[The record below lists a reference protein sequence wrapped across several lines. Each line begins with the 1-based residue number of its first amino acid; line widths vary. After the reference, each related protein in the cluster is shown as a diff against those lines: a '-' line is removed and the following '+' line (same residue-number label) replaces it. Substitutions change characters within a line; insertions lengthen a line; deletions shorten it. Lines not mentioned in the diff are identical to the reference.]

1 MREGFLFR
9 LHSIVC
15 PPELVGEMKK
25 PGLYA
30 RLLMSLW
37 RRTTGR
43 HPAFAAITI
52 RTIRRYYALFCGQR
66 EYI

>member
-1 MREGFLFR
+1 
-9 LHSIVC
+9 
-15 PPELVGEMKK
+15 MKK
-25 PGLYA
+25 PGLFA

-52 RTIRRYYALFCGQR
+52 RTIRRYYALLCGAV
-66 EYI
+66 ECI